1 MAHNNTLT
9 ITTDMDLDDSMP
21 LMSPNMPLH
30 TIPEFPDED
39 EYEDIS
45 QESTSSQQQFES
57 TVSLQER
64 RNILITR
71 SGADDDD
78 ERDIKINE
86 RCLEDE
92 TQSRSW
98 TYSDNIESP
107 ASLSPS
113 SAAATTTGEAATKA
127 GGRSN
132 RLSINLSFLSPSS
145 PSPASCSSFTSL
157 SSASS
162 SSPPSACYSS
172 SSSAMSSP
180 GGAISPILNPFQWT
194 SDMRQYIM
202 TDIGPQPSNSQVP
215 ALRSHLH
222 LVRQRS
228 YSKIGG
234 TGFGGAGIGG
244 GLHSPGG
251 SGYGHGAMS
260 PLSPSSS
267 MAKGFGM
274 SMSGMPMPISPTTM
288 MMTSR
293 KATSLQTQAL
303 VGQYGNGNL
312 MMMNGSG
319 ANNGGS
325 NGSSPYYGG
334 GGRRRSD
341 VSLYQQRRGSNSM
354 ADLSSTTTTLPQD
367 KVFERE
373 LMLHHPGA
381 WSGQ

>member
-1 MAHNNTLT
+1 MENSINNSVLS
-9 ITTDMDLDDSMP
+9 IATDMDLDDSMP
-21 LMSPNMPLH
+21 MMSPNMPLT

-39 EYEDIS
+39 EYEEREGDIS
-45 QESTSSQQQFES
+45 QETTASPPQQH
-57 TVSLQER
+57 TTANALLQDR

-71 SGADDDD
+71 SGADD
-78 ERDIKINE
+78 
-86 RCLEDE
+86 EDE
-92 TQSRSW
+92 SNHGSNKQQYFEDFVTQRESW
-98 TYSDNIESP
+98 TYDNNITELSPLPSPSP
-107 ASLSPS
+107 A
-113 SAAATTTGEAATKA
+113 TTPITTRL

-145 PSPASCSSFTSL
+145 PSSVSCSSYTSL

-162 SSPPSACYSS
+162 SSPPSASYSS

-180 GGAISPILNPFQWT
+180 GGAISPSTNPFQWT
-194 SDMRQYIM
+194 SDLRQYIM

-234 TGFGGAGIGG
+234 TGFGGAGMGG
-244 GLHSPGG
+244 GLHSPSSNSCGG
-251 SGYGHGAMS
+251 MS

-274 SMSGMPMPISPTTM
+274 AMSSMPMPMSPTTI

-303 VGQYGNGNL
+303 VGQYGNGNVI
-312 MMMNGSG
+312 MMTTSH
-319 ANNGGS
+319 NNNTPINGS
-325 NGSSPYYGG
+325 NGGG

-341 VSLYQQRRGSNSM
+341 VSLYQQRMGSSSM
-354 ADLSSTTTTLPQD
+354 TDLTTTLPQ
-367 KVFERE
+367 ERE
-373 LMLHHPGA
+373 LLLHHPAAAA
-381 WSGQ
+381 WGGNQ

>member
-1 MAHNNTLT
+1 MEHNNQLT
-9 ITTDMDLDDSMP
+9 IATTDMDLDDSML

-45 QESTSSQQQFES
+45 QETTSSTQQQYQQ
-57 TVSLQER
+57 TTTALLQDR
-64 RNILITR
+64 RSILITR
-71 SGADDDD
+71 SGTDDDD
-78 ERDIKINE
+78 ESHHISRNE
-86 RCLEDE
+86 QCLEDVKE
-92 TQSRSW
+92 CEPW
-98 TYSDNIESP
+98 TYDNNTES
-107 ASLSPS
+107 SPS
-113 SAAATTTGEAATKA
+113 SSSTTAATTTATTRIG

-145 PSPASCSSFTSL
+145 PSSL

-162 SSPPSACYSS
+162 SSPPSASYSS

-194 SDMRQYIM
+194 SDLRQYIM

-251 SGYGHGAMS
+251 SGGNGGMS

-274 SMSGMPMPISPTTM
+274 SMPMSPTTM

-293 KATSLQTQAL
+293 KTTSLQTQAL
-303 VGQYGNGNL
+303 VGQYGNGNV
-312 MMMNGSG
+312 MMMAGNS
-319 ANNGGS
+319 GS

-334 GGRRRSD
+334 RRQSD
-341 VSLYQQRRGSNSM
+341 VSLYLQRMGSSSIT
-354 ADLSSTTTTLPQD
+354 DLTTTTTTILPQD
-367 KVFERE
+367 KTFERE
-373 LMLHHPGA
+373 LLLHHPGA
-381 WSGQ
+381 WSDQ

>member
-1 MAHNNTLT
+1 MAHNNELT
-9 ITTDMDLDDSMP
+9 IATTDMDLDNSMP
-21 LMSPNMPLH
+21 LMSPSMPLH

-45 QESTSSQQQFES
+45 QETTSSTQQQYQQ
-57 TVSLQER
+57 TTTALLQDR
-64 RNILITR
+64 RSILITR
-71 SGADDDD
+71 SGTDDND
-78 ERDIKINE
+78 ESRHISRNE
-86 RCLEDE
+86 QLLEDVKE
-92 TQSRSW
+92 CEPW
-98 TYSDNIESP
+98 TYDSNSESSP
-107 ASLSPS
+107 SPS
-113 SAAATTTGEAATKA
+113 STTAATTTATTRIG

-132 RLSINLSFLSPSS
+132 RLSINLSFLFPSS
-145 PSPASCSSFTSL
+145 PSSL

-162 SSPPSACYSS
+162 SSPPSASYSS

-194 SDMRQYIM
+194 SDLRQYIM

-215 ALRSHLH
+215 VLRSHLH

-251 SGYGHGAMS
+251 SSGNGGMS

-274 SMSGMPMPISPTTM
+274 SMPMSPTTM

-293 KATSLQTQAL
+293 KTASLQTQAL
-303 VGQYGNGNL
+303 VGQYGNGNV
-312 MMMNGSG
+312 MMMACNSGSH
-319 ANNGGS
+319 
-325 NGSSPYYGG
+325 GSSPYYGG
-334 GGRRRSD
+334 RRQSD
-341 VSLYQQRRGSNSM
+341 VSLYQQRMGSSSM
-354 ADLSSTTTTLPQD
+354 TDLTTTTTVRTPLPQD
-367 KVFERE
+367 KTFERE
-373 LMLHHPGA
+373 LLLDHLSA
-381 WSGQ
+381 

>member
-1 MAHNNTLT
+1 MAHSNNLT

-98 TYSDNIESP
+98 TYGDNIESP

-113 SAAATTTGEAATKA
+113 SAAATTTGEAATKV

-180 GGAISPILNPFQWT
+180 GGAISPILNPFH
-194 SDMRQYIM
+194 
-202 TDIGPQPSNSQVP
+202 
-215 ALRSHLH
+215 HLH

-260 PLSPSSS
+260 PLSPSSRVWDVDVRDADAYVTDDDDDDFAEGDQS
-267 MAKGFGM
+267 TD
-274 SMSGMPMPISPTTM
+274 SGVGWSV
-288 MMTSR
+288 R
-293 KATSLQTQAL
+293 KWQFDDDDRFW
-303 VGQYGNGNL
+303 G
-312 MMMNGSG
+312 
-319 ANNGGS
+319 
-325 NGSSPYYGG
+325 
-334 GGRRRSD
+334 
-341 VSLYQQRRGSNSM
+341 
-354 ADLSSTTTTLPQD
+354 
-367 KVFERE
+367 K
-373 LMLHHPGA
+373 
-381 WSGQ
+381 

>member
-78 ERDIKINE
+78 ERYIKINE

-98 TYSDNIESP
+98 TYGDNIESP

-113 SAAATTTGEAATKA
+113 SAAATTTAEAATKA

-202 TDIGPQPSNSQVP
+202 TDIGPQPSNSQ
-215 ALRSHLH
+215 
-222 LVRQRS
+222 RS
-228 YSKIGG
+228 YSKIGD

-260 PLSPSSS
+260 PLSPSSRVWDVNVRDADAYLTDDDDDDFAEGDQS
-267 MAKGFGM
+267 TD
-274 SMSGMPMPISPTTM
+274 SGVGWSV
-288 MMTSR
+288 R
-293 KATSLQTQAL
+293 KWQFDDDDRFW
-303 VGQYGNGNL
+303 G
-312 MMMNGSG
+312 
-319 ANNGGS
+319 
-325 NGSSPYYGG
+325 
-334 GGRRRSD
+334 
-341 VSLYQQRRGSNSM
+341 
-354 ADLSSTTTTLPQD
+354 
-367 KVFERE
+367 K
-373 LMLHHPGA
+373 
-381 WSGQ
+381 

>member
-1 MAHNNTLT
+1 
-9 ITTDMDLDDSMP
+9 MP

-45 QESTSSQQQFES
+45 QQTISSQQQLSS

-78 ERDIKINE
+78 VRNITSNE
-86 RCLEDE
+86 RLLEHE
-92 TQSRSW
+92 AQSKSW
-98 TYSDNIESP
+98 TYGDHTEST
-107 ASLSPS
+107 SSQSPS
-113 SAAATTTGEAATKA
+113 STATTTGGATTKL

-145 PSPASCSSFTSL
+145 PSSASCSSFTSL

-162 SSPPSACYSS
+162 SSPPSASYSS

-194 SDMRQYIM
+194 SDLRQYIM

-251 SGYGHGAMS
+251 SGYGNGGMS

-274 SMSGMPMPISPTTM
+274 SMSGMPMPMSPTTT

-293 KATSLQTQAL
+293 KAASLQTQAL

-312 MMMNGSG
+312 MLMTGSG
-319 ANNGGS
+319 AS
-325 NGSSPYYGG
+325 NGSSNGPSPYYG

-367 KVFERE
+367 KAFERE

>member
-9 ITTDMDLDDSMP
+9 IATDMDLDVSMS

-39 EYEDIS
+39 EFEDLS
-45 QESTSSQQQFES
+45 QGMTSSQQQLAS
-57 TVSLQER
+57 TLSLQER

-78 ERDIKINE
+78 ERNIKSNE
-86 RCLEDE
+86 RCFDAE
-92 TQSRSW
+92 TQGMSW
-98 TYSDNIESP
+98 TYGDNTESP
-107 ASLSPS
+107 SPPSPS
-113 SAAATTTGEAATKA
+113 STAATITGAAMTKA

-145 PSPASCSSFTSL
+145 PSSASC

-162 SSPPSACYSS
+162 SSPPSASYSS

-180 GGAISPILNPFQWT
+180 GGGAISPILNPFQWT
-194 SDMRQYIM
+194 SDLRQYIM

-251 SGYGHGAMS
+251 SGYGLGGMS
-260 PLSPSSS
+260 PLSPSSRVWDVDVRD
-267 MAKGFGM
+267 AD
-274 SMSGMPMPISPTTM
+274 
-288 MMTSR
+288 
-293 KATSLQTQAL
+293 AHVADD
-303 VGQYGNGNL
+303 GNDDFAEG
-312 MMMNGSG
+312 
-319 ANNGGS
+319 
-325 NGSSPYYGG
+325 
-334 GGRRRSD
+334 D
-341 VSLYQQRRGSNSM
+341 
-354 ADLSSTTTTLPQD
+354 
-367 KVFERE
+367 
-373 LMLHHPGA
+373 
-381 WSGQ
+381 

>member
-9 ITTDMDLDDSMP
+9 IATDMDLDASMS

-39 EYEDIS
+39 EFEDIS
-45 QESTSSQQQFES
+45 QGVTSSQQQLAS
-57 TVSLQER
+57 TLSLQER

-78 ERDIKINE
+78 ERNIKSDG
-86 RCLEDE
+86 RCFEDE
-92 TQSRSW
+92 TQSMSW
-98 TYSDNIESP
+98 TYGDNTESP
-107 ASLSPS
+107 SLPSPS
-113 SAAATTTGEAATKA
+113 STAATTATEAAMTKA

-145 PSPASCSSFTSL
+145 PSSASC

-162 SSPPSACYSS
+162 SSPPSASYSS

-180 GGAISPILNPFQWT
+180 GGGAISPILNPFQWT
-194 SDMRQYIM
+194 SDLRQYIM

-215 ALRSHLH
+215 ALRSHFH

-251 SGYGHGAMS
+251 SGYGLGGMS

-274 SMSGMPMPISPTTM
+274 SMSGMSMPMSPTTA
-288 MMTSR
+288 MTISR

-303 VGQYGNGNL
+303 VGQYGNGNVI
-312 MMMNGSG
+312 MMTGSG
-319 ANNGGS
+319 AS
-325 NGSSPYYGG
+325 NGSSPYYY
-334 GGRRRSD
+334 GGRRQSD
-341 VSLYQQRRGSNSM
+341 VALYQQRRGSNSM
-354 ADLSSTTTTLPQD
+354 ADLSSTTMTLPQD
-367 KVFERE
+367 KTFGRE